1 MTIHNKKVKIEYEC
15 NLCRKT
21 RVIYVDPTL
30 HSEVDSKGYIEYVDL
45 HNCEDSK
52 LNAIILYVDKSLTV
66 RSQVPIKLGTDASAE
81 QISSFNIPT
90 PQKVDFTT
98 KKISKLKSFKAKNLK
113 TLLINDRLRQTKFI
127 LDGSQGVEVES
138 RSELGYIDIK
148 AQINKQIDQGR
159 AKEWLSKLVSIL
171 EAIILLDEE
180 MLSYLIL
187 YLDPNLEK
195 NPSTDE
201 ILELDLILHAKSAY
215 PHSTLKFYSV
225 FRRQWNNIKDSLIID
240 SFSSYEKVITHCI
253 GNQHKTLLD
262 VYQQKIAKNIAFEDF
277 VTIVNELAQ
286 LGFLNIEK
294 IEFITITD

>member
-1 MTIHNKKVKIEYEC
+1 MTIHNRKVKIEYEC

-45 HNCEDSK
+45 HNCADSK

-66 RSQVPIKLGTDASAE
+66 RSQVPVKLGTDARTE
-81 QISSFNIPT
+81 QITSFNIPT
-90 PQKVDFTT
+90 PQKVDLST
-98 KKISKLKSFKAKNLK
+98 KKISKLKSFKGKNLK
-113 TLLINDRLRQTKFI
+113 ALEISDRLRQSKFV
-127 LDGSQGVEVES
+127 LDGGQGIEVES
-138 RSELGYIDIK
+138 NSELGYIDIK
-148 AQINKQIDQGR
+148 AQINKQIELER
-159 AKEWLSKLVSIL
+159 AKEWLSKLASIL

-180 MLSYLIL
+180 MLSYLTL

-215 PHSTLKFYSV
+215 PYSTLKFYSV
-225 FRRQWNNIKDSLIID
+225 FRRQWNNIID
-240 SFSSYEKVITHCI
+240 TLTFKSFSNYEKVITHCI

-262 VYQQKIAKNIAFEDF
+262 VYQQKLAKNIPFEDF
-277 VTIVNELAQ
+277 ITIINELSQ